1 MTEKPELSCPAK
13 PDIHDFS
20 ARDKPC
26 HTRQTSPMNTTAIL
40 YAIAAAAFFGLST
53 PVAKLLVGTVD
64 PWILAGILYAGAGAG
79 LLAFRLAGPKAE
91 EARLERAD
99 MPWLAMSVLS
109 GGIAGPALLMLGLAR
124 LDGATASLLLI
135 LEGVFTALLAW
146 FAFRENFDRRIAVG
160 MLAIL
165 AGAAVLSWPAARLPD
180 GIGGP
185 LLVAAACLAWGIDN
199 NVTRK
204 VALADPVVTAAI
216 KGLVA
221 GPFNIALGLAVGATL
236 PNLPTTMLAA
246 VTGLFGYGISIVLF
260 VLALRHLGTARTG
273 AYFSLAPFIGAL
285 AAVGLLGEPF
295 TTELFAAGAL
305 MAVGVWLHVSERHEH
320 EHEHFELTHA
330 HRHTHDEHHRHDH
343 PPGID
348 PTEPHSHLHVHAPLR
363 HTHAHM
369 PDSHHRHS
377 H

>member
-1 MTEKPELSCPAK
+1 
-13 PDIHDFS
+13 
-20 ARDKPC
+20 
-26 HTRQTSPMNTTAIL
+26 MNCTAIL
-40 YAIAAAAFFGLST
+40 YALAAAGLFGLST
-53 PVAKLLVGTVD
+53 PVAKLLVGSVD
-64 PWILAGILYAGAGAG
+64 PWVLAGILYSGAGAG
-79 LLAFRLAGPKAE
+79 LLAFRLMRPQPAEAGL
-91 EARLERAD
+91 ARGDL
-99 MPWLAMSVLS
+99 PWLALSVMA
-109 GGIAGPALLMLGLAR
+109 GGIAGPALLMLGLTR

-160 MLAIL
+160 MLAIV

-180 GIGGP
+180 GIGAP

-204 VALADPVVTAAI
+204 VALADPVVIAAI

-221 GPFNIALGLAVGATL
+221 GPFNIALGLAIGAEL
-236 PNLPTTMLAA
+236 PDATTMALGAA
-246 VTGLFGYGISIVLF
+246 TGLLGYGISLVMF

-285 AAVGLLGEPF
+285 AAVAVLGEPLSS
-295 TTELFAAGAL
+295 ELFAAGAL
-305 MAVGVWLHVSERHEH
+305 MAIGVWLHVSERHEH
-320 EHEHFELTHA
+320 PHEHHEVAHA
-330 HRHTHDEHHRHDH
+330 HRHTHDAHHRHEH
-343 PPGID
+343 PPDID
-348 PTEPHSHLHVHAPLR
+348 PAEPHTHPHVHAPLR
-363 HTHAHM
+363 HAHAHM